1 MSAADPRQDYRDE
14 YFKLQDQ
21 YEDFDRRSLQ
31 IKGWI
36 GSAAVAGV
44 ALNLEKGG
52 PKVWIAVAVVAAS
65 IWLLEAFWKMFQ
77 YGFRDRIRVLE
88 GYFRSEPNANP
99 IAPFQIYHWWFQTHV
114 DDAPIYPDEQGRPQP
129 YLWRFAKAM
138 AHPFVFLP
146 YLPIIV
152 MCVFF
157 FCDR

>member
-1 MSAADPRQDYRDE
+1 MSDDLRKDYKDE

-36 GSAAVAGV
+36 ASAAVAAV
-44 ALNLEKGG
+44 ALGFG
-52 PKVWIAVAVVAAS
+52 QAGRKVWIAVAVTAAC

-77 YGFRDRIRVLE
+77 YGFRDRIRTLE
-88 GYFRSEPNANP
+88 GYFRGDKDANP
-99 IAPFQIYHWWFQTHV
+99 VAPFQIYNSWFKSHV
-114 DDAPIYPDEQGRPQP
+114 EDAPIYDYEKDRRPRP
-129 YLWRFAKAM
+129 YLWRFMKAM

-152 MCVFF
+152 MCLLFY
-157 FCDR
+157 CDS